1 MSYLIFFL
9 IIHFTLGVILLQD
22 RVSFKLDMATSN
34 YDSTSE
40 TTNLARIA
48 RIILGPCTDVLRA
61 VLKKEMPPATLSQ
74 NLKTFLANLP
84 RHKKPP
90 LSKTQEHIVY
100 GGNFSHFDTTLL
112 YFLLRNICSIPEHR
126 LKWGKKPSPTDRSLS
141 ANIERIRLIRNDY
154 YGHVASFSLPDPD
167 FINQWNDLFV
177 IVKELESY
185 IGSSTD
191 HQDAVTRL
199 KSCSMDPEVEQNFID
214 RLLVVEKLQET
225 VENLERKNY
234 ISLYSGMFYNV
245 PNVLLCSVNVL

>member
-1 MSYLIFFL
+1 M
-9 IIHFTLGVILLQD
+9 
-22 RVSFKLDMATSN
+22 SFKLDMATSN

-90 LSKTQEHIVY
+90 ISKTQEHIVY

-126 LKWGKKPSPTDRSLS
+126 QKWGKKPSPTDRSVS